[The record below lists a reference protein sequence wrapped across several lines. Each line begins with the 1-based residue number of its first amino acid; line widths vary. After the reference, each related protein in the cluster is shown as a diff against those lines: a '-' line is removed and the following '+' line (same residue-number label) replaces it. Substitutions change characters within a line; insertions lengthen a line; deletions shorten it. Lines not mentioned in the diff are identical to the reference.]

1 MSSKLFDCISKI
13 GEPGGCDATGS
24 CTGGK
29 SATMRYAYRVCVT
42 GIAVV
47 LVIFTAC
54 QSSLVYHPERGIM
67 ATPESVG
74 IRYEEVAFKAA
85 DGVSLSGW
93 WVPGDPGR
101 ETVLFCH
108 GNAGNI
114 SYLLETIR
122 ILHSMRLNVF
132 VFDYRGFGASAGRPS
147 EKGTYRD
154 IDAAWRYLV
163 EDRKIAPV
171 DIVVMGRSLGGAVAA
186 YCAMQNSPRAL
197 ILESAFTS
205 MGEAMR
211 NFCSCSPASSLVV
224 RYRYE
229 TVVYVARV
237 RCPVLVIHSRYDEVI
252 PFAHALQLFE
262 AAPRPKEFLE
272 IRGDHNRG
280 FLMTEKVYKAGI
292 MTFLEK
298 YGSGGQ

>member
-1 MSSKLFDCISKI
+1 MSRKLFAHKDKIKIPEAPVDSDGIPAPDCA
-13 GEPGGCDATGS
+13 GL
-24 CTGGK
+24 
-29 SATMRYAYRVCVT
+29 RYARRVLLG
-42 GIAVV
+42 GIVSTLLLA
-47 LVIFTAC
+47 AC
-54 QSSLVYHPERGIM
+54 QSSLVYHPERSIM
-67 ATPESVG
+67 ATPESAG

-163 EDRKIAPV
+163 EDRNIAPV
-171 DIVVMGRSLGGAVAA
+171 DIVVMGRSLGGDRK
-186 YCAMQNSPRAL
+186 S
-197 ILESAFTS
+197 
-205 MGEAMR
+205 
-211 NFCSCSPASSLVV
+211 VV
-224 RYRYE
+224 
-229 TVVYVARV
+229 
-237 RCPVLVIHSRYDEVI
+237 
-252 PFAHALQLFE
+252 
-262 AAPRPKEFLE
+262 
-272 IRGDHNRG
+272 
-280 FLMTEKVYKAGI
+280 
-292 MTFLEK
+292 
-298 YGSGGQ
+298 